1 MDIPITDKILIFNE
15 TRILDWIIL
24 HVAVKIF

>member
-24 HVAVKIF
+24 HVTVKIF